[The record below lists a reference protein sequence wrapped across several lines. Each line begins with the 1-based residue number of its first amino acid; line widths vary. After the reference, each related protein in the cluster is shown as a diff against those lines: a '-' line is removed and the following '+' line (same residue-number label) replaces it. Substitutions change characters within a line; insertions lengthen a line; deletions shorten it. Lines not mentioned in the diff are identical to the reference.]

1 MDIKPEF
8 CKDPHTYDDGTSENQ
23 SLVASMAI
31 TKGSEGPSLTR
42 FVPRKE
48 MTSRTE
54 DTLKAMEF
62 EDGEEESR
70 TGKRV
75 CGEAR
80 KELVSEYFEVHPA
93 KGEQAESAQG
103 TEPASTIANS
113 TDNCEIKQT
122 VKQTSTAQASTNPD
136 FRPSTNSAKRSFQ
149 IAFGE
154 LGTPTRR
161 H

>member
-1 MDIKPEF
+1 MMNIKPEF
-8 CKDPHTYDDGTSENQ
+8 CKDPDTYDDGTSENQ
-23 SLVASMAI
+23 SLVASSAI
-31 TKGSEGPSLTR
+31 TKGSKGPSSTR

-93 KGEQAESAQG
+93 EGEQAESAQG
-103 TEPASTIANS
+103 TGPASTIANS
-113 TDNCEIKQT
+113 TDNRE
-122 VKQTSTAQASTNPD
+122 VKQTSTVQAPINRD
-136 FRPSTNSAKRSFQ
+136 FTPSTNSAKRSFQ
-149 IAFGE
+149 LAFGE
-154 LGTPTRR
+154 LGRPTRR